1 MFLLYSLTNA
11 AVPEYAAGLESVPG
25 KGHQGTSG
33 AAMQNCC
40 AGLFRRCSRGY
51 FTTEICLQRER
62 TLLLTPSASS
72 CICSQLRKKMSG
84 LPAWAKV
91 NHESVAEDSMP
102 WVPEEVIFKVALVF
116 PWSHLAE
123 EKSHWKS
130 RSAEQDSP
138 IVNNEGFG
146 GFGVFSP
153 SLLWLDPLL
162 GQVEVL
168 NSLYLGLAYFHIFVL
183 THKSLKILYQ
193 VRAKH
198 ERLLE

>member
-1 MFLLYSLTNA
+1 MQQCQNMQLGLRASLEKDTRA
-11 AVPEYAAGLESVPG
+11 LRGQPCRTAVLAFSGDAVGVTSLRRYVCKG
-25 KGHQGTSG
+25 KG
-33 AAMQNCC
+33 
-40 AGLFRRCSRGY
+40 L
-51 FTTEICLQRER
+51 
-62 TLLLTPSASS
+62 LLLTPSASS

-146 GFGVFSP
+146 GFGGFSP

-193 VRAKH
+193 VRTKH